1 MKKKSIL
8 FSLFFGGLMLLQSCA
23 TEETAVTETSS
34 FKLEK
39 TTEMLAFESSVKEWM
54 TSRITAK
61 KNLEANTIK
70 TEDNKDNSLI
80 RSQAVEL
87 LRSIGVKEAVI
98 ADYSKTDT
106 EQLVA
111 STMKAYSSA
120 LRKLYNEQKTLK

>member
-1 MKKKSIL
+1 
-8 FSLFFGGLMLLQSCA
+8 MLLQSCA

-120 LRKLYNEQKTLK
+120 LTKLYNEQKTLK